1 MNTTAKDRV
10 ICSSTQLETGGTGY
24 KFNLISSSQTTPAF
38 VIRFDGTV
46 YGYLNRCAHLMLELD
61 WDDAEFFDNSG
72 DYLICSNHGAMF
84 EPQSGECINGP
95 CYGASLTSIAVREV
109 NENIVLDDER
119 FDRVEPVEQ

>member
-1 MNTTAKDRV
+1 MNTTETNRV

-24 KFNLISSSQTTPAF
+24 KFNLISNAQTTPAF
-38 VIRFDGTV
+38 VIRFNGTV

-61 WDDAEFFDNSG
+61 WDDAEFFDESK

-95 CYGASLTSIAVREV
+95 CYGASLTSVEVREV
-109 NENIVLDDER
+109 KENIVLDDER